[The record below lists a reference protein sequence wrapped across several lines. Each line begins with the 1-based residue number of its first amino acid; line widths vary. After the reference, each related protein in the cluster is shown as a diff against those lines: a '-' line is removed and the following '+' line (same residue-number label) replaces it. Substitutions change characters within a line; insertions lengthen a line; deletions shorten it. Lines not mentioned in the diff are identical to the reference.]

1 MKRDS
6 YKLSRNEIGSVHL
19 IVSIPE
25 GVKSHFLFMFSNLST
40 SCTPWEFK
48 YVTVKRVFG
57 RNQKFTQDMPGM
69 AISYNVK
76 ESKDT

>member
-1 MKRDS
+1 MS
-6 YKLSRNEIGSVHL
+6 
-19 IVSIPE
+19 
-25 GVKSHFLFMFSNLST
+25 SNLST

-76 ESKDT
+76 EKKVRTRNGITN